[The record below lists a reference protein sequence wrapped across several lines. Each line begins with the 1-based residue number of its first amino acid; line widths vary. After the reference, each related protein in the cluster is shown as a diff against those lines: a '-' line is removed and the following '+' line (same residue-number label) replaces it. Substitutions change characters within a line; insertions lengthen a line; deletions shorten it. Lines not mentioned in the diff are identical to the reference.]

1 MCQNTK
7 SEKIDFRI
15 VYTKNRCNF
24 VKLKYCE
31 IRCDVFR
38 THENSDKNG
47 IFEDKNKGVQKHVF
61 WRIKD
66 GR

>member
-1 MCQNTK
+1 MYQNTK
-7 SEKIDFRI
+7 NEKIDFKI

-31 IRCDVFR
+31 IKYDYFKPL
-38 THENSDKNG
+38 ENSDKNG
-47 IFEDKNKGVQKHVF
+47 LFWGENKGVQKHVF